1 MKKKKQSAELPF
13 EQSMMD
19 LQKTT
24 EELLNVLEKN
34 KVSTVEAVFILE
46 DLKRLVFNS
55 RDMRAIQL
63 IKEQQERDKPKE
75 YPRGIA

>member
-1 MKKKKQSAELPF
+1 MKKSKQGIELPF

-19 LQKTT
+19 LQKTA
-24 EELLNVLEKN
+24 EELLNVLERN
-34 KVSTVEAVFILE
+34 KTTTVEAVFILE

-55 RDMRAIQL
+55 RDLRAIQM
-63 IKEQQERDKPKE
+63 IREQEEKSKPKE